1 MYILSLQ
8 RSLLYCSIVDG
19 VAHEVYCIVDGV
31 AHEVYYIVDGVAHE
45 VYYIVDGVAHEVYY
59 IVDGV
64 PHEVYYSGR
73 RFYQYNEDD
82 FRFQFWF
89 ILSRWTA

>member
-1 MYILSLQ
+1 MKST
-8 RSLLYCSIVDG
+8 IVDG
-19 VAHEVYCIVDGV
+19 VAHK
-31 AHEVYYIVDGVAHE
+31 
-45 VYYIVDGVAHEVYY
+45 VYY

-82 FRFQFWF
+82 FRFQF
-89 ILSRWTA
+89 